1 MMKTMTFHEFQSK
14 WASMPERQNSY
25 LSLGDIHP
33 LRLQIGHG
41 SNNFK
46 SFVIMDSGT
55 VKDIPSSFAVKAE
68 NPILASGK
76 RALEFQLVRNS
87 FEEEFQ
93 RLCWDM
99 IEATMDSPYPLQ
111 DMISRYMA
119 WQKLLQYCQM
129 GIMSF
134 ERQKGLLGELLFLRE
149 IINTY
154 GAQFAVRSWCG
165 PDGSDQDYLFE
176 TSWAEIKTTSLASKS
191 VKISSLEQLDQE
203 QEGYLIVY
211 VLEKSTPGENRIA
224 LPDIVTSIR
233 HILAETPIIADQFEM
248 KIFKY
253 GYRDKD
259 EENYRENCF
268 RVIEKREYSVDD
280 RFPKLTRKN
289 VPAALSACKYELSLP
304 AIEQYRRN

>member
-1 MMKTMTFHEFQSK
+1 MMKTMTFLEFQTK
-14 WASMPERQNSY
+14 WAAMPERQNSY

-33 LRLQIGHG
+33 LSLQIGHG

-46 SFVIMDSGT
+46 SFVVMDSGA
-55 VKDIPSSFAVKAE
+55 VKDIPSSFAIKAE
-68 NPILASGK
+68 NPILSNGK
-76 RALEFQLVRNS
+76 RALEFQLVHNS

-99 IEATMDSPYPLQ
+99 IEATIDSPCPLK
-111 DMISRYMA
+111 DMVARYMA
-119 WQKLLQYCQM
+119 WQRLLQYYRM

-134 ERQKGLLGELLFLRE
+134 ERQKGLLGELLFLQE

-154 GAQFAVRSWCG
+154 GAQYAVKSWCG

-176 TSWAEIKTTSLASKS
+176 TSWAEIKTTALASKS

-203 QEGYLIVY
+203 QDGNLIVY
-211 VLEKSTPGENRIA
+211 VLEQSTPGENRIA

-233 HILAETPIIADQFEM
+233 QILAENPIIADQFEM

-259 EENYRENCF
+259 EENYRKNYF
-268 RVIEKREYSVDD
+268 RMIEKREYSVNDH
-280 RFPKLTRKN
+280 FPKLTRKN
-289 VPAALSACKYELSLP
+289 VPTELSACKYELSLP